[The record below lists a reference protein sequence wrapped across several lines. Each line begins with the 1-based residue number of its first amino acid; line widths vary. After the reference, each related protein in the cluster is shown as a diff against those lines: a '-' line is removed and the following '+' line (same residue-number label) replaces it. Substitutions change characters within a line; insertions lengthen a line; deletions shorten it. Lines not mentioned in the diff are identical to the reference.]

1 MDEKFVLFTRVMLQL
16 LSVIRDWF
24 KGFRASNC
32 FSNCSLKI
40 RDTVCNGLTF
50 PGKWMNNSSQDGI
63 CEVWIPQLLT
73 VSTYDFFFQRHE
85 RDLFF
90 EETWILY
97 QNVHRERFEQNS
109 SIHLVGLKS
118 ELSSQAILENI
129 EISLIN

>member
-1 MDEKFVLFTRVMLQL
+1 
-16 LSVIRDWF
+16 
-24 KGFRASNC
+24 
-32 FSNCSLKI
+32 
-40 RDTVCNGLTF
+40 
-50 PGKWMNNSSQDGI
+50 MNNSSQDGI

-90 EETWILY
+90 EETWIFY